1 METEK
6 DNNISNIFLNQNNN
20 QEPNI
25 NLSYYSQEK
34 FEFIT
39 KSKEMNTFKEEIL
52 SYLRER
58 DSFFIEKI
66 NNLQFNTDINTKK
79 IEQLSENIENN
90 YNSFLTKQVEL
101 STKIEK
107 IKSYEAFMNKANDK
121 LISQE
126 IRLNTIRE
134 DMSKNWEKYD
144 KIYLENLIVPG
155 YIGKGAKY
163 CNCKIFFSEVIKE
176 LDKLNTFKEKN
187 VLDLTSYKDR
197 LENIIKTF
205 QFIVDNYNNSQI
217 KYITKLN
224 DQTNKNLLEILE
236 EKLKNLRMENSH
248 FSIDLIKKSNE
259 LNKIYD
265 KVKLIRNNILQEFNN
280 IFDEY
285 KKKVEDTNKSFEEYK
300 SEQNHINKKYM
311 NYFNLIKVGKF
322 QKNFGFQL
330 GFRQN
335 KDLRNIKNKYE
346 QNNYTELKNIFDIK
360 QSNII
365 SKRLSKSQ
373 NNFNSSN
380 NIINLRRNI
389 NIATNPKR
397 IELKKH
403 RNSIDSI
410 LNYSRTSS
418 VKGPQKGNNILKYNL
433 SIKRQKGFKSEIPL
447 INTSKSQ
454 RNDQTTLNLL
464 HSLKTEKEK
473 EKMTSYE
480 EGTDL
485 KTNAKEDD
493 ELSISG
499 TALSNMN
506 NSINTY
512 STTNENNNTISNI
525 INIKTKTDGFNLNE
539 KEKAKDSFDE
549 HNDNDNDKIIKEI
562 ASELEQSTAKGN
574 ILCSN
579 KKEIEKNFK
588 LVCDKIQPINLKL
601 NNQKNLEKIEESGE
615 KNILEKFSNKSD
627 QNTTLFSNNNLNN
640 ININNFNINE
650 SNLRTNLKD
659 ILEKNKLKELL
670 QVEDNDAEKI
680 YNDNKGAEKEN
691 MNIDQRMNNYDTKL
705 VNLESFTKDKFFELI
720 KQINYLK
727 KHYAIISNF
736 IKKEKKIK
744 NLNSIRITEYKT
756 MNNTNISAIHKREN
770 IIGNLSITNNENKNT
785 LNLTSN
791 YFNKK
796 PPMIEI
802 SSRLNSISKNNV
814 INDENNLSQNL
825 FHNGKYYL
833 NIKDIF
839 GQKKFENKKLLKP
852 RNSYKDKENKE
863 NIAFNNNDSD
873 KNSFVD
879 KKEKYI
885 DLKQF
890 RTNNNKS
897 KF

>member
-6 DNNISNIFLNQNNN
+6 ATNISNIYLNQNNKL
-20 QEPNI
+20 ESNI

-34 FEFIT
+34 FDFIT

-66 NNLQFNTDINTKK
+66 NNLDFKSDMNAKK
-79 IEQLSENIENN
+79 IEQLSETIENN
-90 YNSFLTKQVEL
+90 YNSFLSKQVEL
-101 STKIEK
+101 TTKIEK

-134 DMSKNWEKYD
+134 DMSKNSQKYD

-163 CNCKIFFSEVIKE
+163 SNCKIFFSEIIKE
-176 LDKLNTFKEKN
+176 IDKLNTFKEKH

-217 KYITKLN
+217 KYLTKLN

-265 KVKLIRNNILQEFNN
+265 KVKLIKNNIIQEFNN
-280 IFDEY
+280 ILDEY
-285 KKKVEDTNKSFEEYK
+285 KKKIEEANKSFDEYK
-300 SEQNHINKKYM
+300 SEQNQINKKFM

-335 KDLRNIKNKYE
+335 KDLKNIKNKYE
-346 QNNYTELKNIFDIK
+346 QNNNTELKNIFDIK

-389 NIATNPKR
+389 NIARNPRK

-418 VKGPQKGNNILKYNL
+418 VKGVQKANNIFKYNL
-433 SIKRQKGFKSEIPL
+433 NIKRSKGFKGEIPL

-454 RNDQTTLNLL
+454 RNDQTTINLL
-464 HSLKTEKEK
+464 HNLKTEKEK
-473 EKMTSYE
+473 DKITSYE
-480 EGTDL
+480 EATEL

-512 STTNENNNTISNI
+512 STTNENNNTLSN

-539 KEKAKDSFDE
+539 KDKDKDKDSFDE
-549 HNDNDNDKIIKEI
+549 HNDNDKIIKEI

-588 LVCDKIQPINLKL
+588 LICDKIQPINLKL
-601 NNQKNLEKIEESGE
+601 NNPKNLEKIEESGE
-615 KNILEKFSNKSD
+615 KNINNINNNFSDKSE
-627 QNTTLFSNNNLNN
+627 QNTTLFTNNNLNN
-640 ININNFNINE
+640 ININNFNVNE
-650 SNLRTNLKD
+650 SNLVANLKN

-670 QVEDNDAEKI
+670 QVEDNDNEKT
-680 YNDNKGAEKEN
+680 NDNNNTNKEN
-691 MNIDQRMNNYDTKL
+691 INIDQRMNIYDTKL
-705 VNLESFTKDKFFELI
+705 INLETFTKDKFFELI

-727 KHYAIISNF
+727 KHYAIITNF
-736 IKKEKKIK
+736 IKKERKIK
-744 NLNSIRITEYKT
+744 NLNSIKISEYKT
-756 MNNTNISAIHKREN
+756 MNNNINNSAIHKREN
-770 IIGNLSITNNENKNT
+770 IIGNLSMTNNENRNV
-785 LNLTSN
+785 LNLTGS

-802 SSRLNSISKNNV
+802 SSRLSSLSKNNV
-814 INDENNLSQNL
+814 ANDENNLSQNM
-825 FHNGKYYL
+825 FHNGKYYS

-852 RNSYKDKENKE
+852 RNRYKDKEN
-863 NIAFNNNDSD
+863 IALNNNDTD
-873 KNSFVD
+873 KNSLMD

-890 RTNNNKS
+890 RANNNKS

>member
-1 METEK
+1 
-6 DNNISNIFLNQNNN
+6 
-20 QEPNI
+20 
-25 NLSYYSQEK
+25 
-34 FEFIT
+34 
-39 KSKEMNTFKEEIL
+39 
-52 SYLRER
+52 
-58 DSFFIEKI
+58 
-66 NNLQFNTDINTKK
+66 
-79 IEQLSENIENN
+79 
-90 YNSFLTKQVEL
+90 
-101 STKIEK
+101 
-107 IKSYEAFMNKANDK
+107 
-121 LISQE
+121 
-126 IRLNTIRE
+126 
-134 DMSKNWEKYD
+134 
-144 KIYLENLIVPG
+144 
-155 YIGKGAKY
+155 
-163 CNCKIFFSEVIKE
+163 
-176 LDKLNTFKEKN
+176 
-187 VLDLTSYKDR
+187 
-197 LENIIKTF
+197 
-205 QFIVDNYNNSQI
+205 VDNYNNSQI

-473 EKMTSYE
+473 DKMTSYE

-512 STTNENNNTISNI
+512 SITNENNNTISNI
-525 INIKTKTDGFNLNE
+525 INIKAKTDGFNLNE

-588 LVCDKIQPINLKL
+588 LICDKIQPINLKL

-627 QNTTLFSNNNLNN
+627 QNTTLFTNNNLNN

-650 SNLRTNLKD
+650 SNLGSNLKD

-670 QVEDNDAEKI
+670 QVGDNDAEKI
-680 YNDNKGAEKEN
+680 NNDNKEAGKEN
-691 MNIDQRMNNYDTKL
+691 MNLDQRMNNYDTKL

-727 KHYAIISNF
+727 KHYTIISNF

-756 MNNTNISAIHKREN
+756 MNNTNNSAIHKREN

-825 FHNGKYYL
+825 FHNGKYYS

-852 RNSYKDKENKE
+852 RNRYKDKEN
-863 NIAFNNNDSD
+863 IALNNNDTD
-873 KNSFVD
+873 KNSLMD

-890 RTNNNKS
+890 RTNINKS